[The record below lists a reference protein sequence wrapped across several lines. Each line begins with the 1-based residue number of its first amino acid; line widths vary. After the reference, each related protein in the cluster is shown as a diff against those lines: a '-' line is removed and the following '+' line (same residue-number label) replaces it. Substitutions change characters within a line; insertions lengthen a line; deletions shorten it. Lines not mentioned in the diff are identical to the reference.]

1 MSEATMEEP
10 SAVGESA
17 VLAATDETPRRQK
30 FNRPP
35 ADPRK
40 WLGWARSVEGG
51 SLLVLRAFL
60 GFTFCFAG
68 MQKLAN
74 RAFFQAS
81 NPSGI
86 QAQIKDS
93 NTPVGHLVAGSVHIA
108 VFLGIVIAFSE
119 LAIGLGTLFGLFS
132 RVAAVGGM
140 LLALSFFLTVS
151 YNDNP
156 YYYGPDIVFVFAW
169 TPLIIGG
176 AGALSFDGAFARMK
190 SREVAEASSA
200 ATQSVELVETGVSRR
215 VAVAKMAT
223 AMLIAGF
230 TLFCGGVSAAAGRV
244 FAKSAGNGETG
255 VPTIGSSTTTP
266 GKGGSTTQTTTTT
279 PASVGKGKLLA
290 ASTAVSL
297 GGAAGFTD
305 PFTGLPAYCVQPKSG
320 DFLGFSAVC
329 THEGCTVQFVK
340 SVEEFQCPCHGSRFS
355 AATGAVLQGPA
366 AAPLP
371 SIEIKLADGNL
382 YVLD

>member
-1 MSEATMEEP
+1 
-10 SAVGESA
+10 
-17 VLAATDETPRRQK
+17 
-30 FNRPP
+30 
-35 ADPRK
+35 
-40 WLGWARSVEGG
+40 
-51 SLLVLRAFL
+51 
-60 GFTFCFAG
+60 
-68 MQKLAN
+68 KLAN

-108 VFLGIVIAFSE
+108 VLLGVVIAFAE
-119 LAIGLGTLFGLFS
+119 LAVGLGTLFGLFS
-132 RVAAVGGM
+132 RVAALGGM

-169 TPLIIGG
+169 TPLVIGG
-176 AGALSFDGAFARMK
+176 AGALSFDGVFARMK
-190 SREVAEASSA
+190 ARELAEAS
-200 ATQSVELVETGVSRR
+200 ATTAGADEVVATGVARR

-223 AMLIAGF
+223 GMLIAGF

-244 FAKSAGNGETG
+244 FAKSGGNGEAG
-255 VPTIGSSTTTP
+255 VPTIGGSTTTV
-266 GKGGSTTQTTTTT
+266 KGAGGTTSSTGTT
-279 PASVGKGKLLA
+279 PPSVSKGKLLA
-290 ASTAVSL
+290 ATSAVPV
-297 GGAAGFTD
+297 GAAAGFTD
-305 PFTGLPAYCVQPKSG
+305 PFTGGPAYCVQPKAG
-320 DFLGFSAVC
+320 DFLGFSAIC

-340 SVEEFQCPCHGSRFS
+340 SVEEFQCPCHGSRYS

-366 AAPLP
+366 VAALP
-371 SIEIKLADGNL
+371 SIEIKVADGNL